1 MSNDLSRG
9 YEALADEF
17 IRVRSNSGAELIR
30 QWASSFAPGS
40 AVLDVA
46 CGHGRPLTAV
56 LVEVGLQVAALDA
69 APSMVAAFERNFPDV
84 PVVCEAAETS
94 AFFGRRFDGVLA
106 VGLVFLLSEE
116 EQPRL
121 IANLAKALR
130 PGGRLLFSAPTE
142 VGAWDDL
149 LTGLPSQSLGE
160 EVYRRLLQG
169 AGFGEVQSHRDKG
182 GNHYYEAVRS
192 V

>member
-17 IRVRSNSGAELIR
+17 IRVRSKSGADLIR

-46 CGHGRPLTAV
+46 CGHGRPLTEV
-56 LVEVGLQVAALDA
+56 LVEAGLQVAALDA
-69 APSMVAAFERNFPDV
+69 APSMVAAFERNFPEV

-106 VGLVFLLSEE
+106 VGLVFLLSAE

-121 IANLAKALR
+121 IANLVNALR

-169 AGFGEVQSHRDKG
+169 AGFGEVRSHRDKG